1 MIRNILTFIGI
12 IVIGLALGTTIQAGS
27 QVASASLPVDLPAV
41 GMEAAIPTAVPTP
54 LVTQATSIYEV
65 DSKETVNTLT
75 LVHTFKNSDGTVRY
89 SFTDTLGPGAT
100 RQYHVT
106 TMTQIPNPWVGT
118 VEIVI
123 TNWTLA
129 QPAVAGIVGYDY
141 GVYNCPAIQI
151 IKGQ

>member
-1 MIRNILTFIGI
+1 MIRNIITTIA
-12 IVIGLALGTTIQAGS
+12 IVILGLFFGTTIQAGS
-27 QVASASLPVDLPAV
+27 QVASASIPIDLPAV

-65 DSKETVNTLT
+65 DSKEPANTLT
-75 LVHTFKNSDGTVRY
+75 LVHTFKNQDGTVRY
-89 SFTDTLGPGAT
+89 TFTDTLAPGAT

-141 GVYNCPAIQI
+141 GIYNCPAIQI